1 MQFFRWKMEVDM
13 AYSGFLLKI
22 GNYEFPQEYIKP
34 ETFSAYVNMQD
45 LDPWTDANGYVHRE
59 PVDLKAFKVEF
70 ETVAMLTNKEVA
82 KIMANIR
89 ANYTVPK
96 GRQALITAYIQEYD
110 DYVSQTGYM
119 ADFTPTIKGIYDGV
133 IHYNP
138 IRLAFIGG
146 VYGG

>member
-1 MQFFRWKMEVDM
+1 M

-45 LDPWTDANGYVHRE
+45 LDPWTDANGLLHRE

-82 KIMANIR
+82 EIMDNIR

-146 VYGG
+146 VYSG